1 MAALSKNVEEML
13 IRLAENAR
21 TEQDFVL
28 TLSDAIRRVDEQL
41 LRDVRNVALQHE
53 LRREAI
59 LGELQDLAVRLCA
72 LPSRSPNQ
80 PVAAIDQQQ
89 QHQQQHQQQINQ
101 TRAELDALN
110 GQAGDWRQAA
120 QNMHDEFEFTFNG
133 QQRH

>member
-59 LGELQDLAVRLCA
+59 LGELQDLASRLCA
-72 LPSRSPNQ
+72 LPSRAQNQ
-80 PVAAIDQQQ
+80 PVAAIDQ
-89 QHQQQHQQQINQ
+89 QQQHQQQINQ

>member
-59 LGELQDLAVRLCA
+59 LGELQDLASRLCA
-72 LPSRSPNQ
+72 LPARTQNQ
-80 PVAAIDQQQ
+80 PVAAIDQQHQ
-89 QHQQQHQQQINQ
+89 HQHQQQVNQ
-101 TRAELDALN
+101 TRAELEALN

>member
-13 IRLAENAR
+13 MRLAENAR

-59 LGELQDLAVRLCA
+59 LGELQDLASRLCA
-72 LPSRSPNQ
+72 LPSRAPVQ
-80 PVAAIDQQQ
+80 PVAAIDQQGY
-89 QHQQQHQQQINQ
+89 QQQQPGHQARDEIE
-101 TRAELDALN
+101 AALN
-110 GQAGDWRQAA
+110 GQAGADWRQAA

-133 QQRH
+133 QPRH

>member
-13 IRLAENAR
+13 MRLADNAR
-21 TEQDFVL
+21 TEQDFVM

-41 LRDVRNVALQHE
+41 LRDVRNVAIQHE

-59 LGELQDLAVRLCA
+59 LGELQDLASRLCA
-72 LPSRSPNQ
+72 LPVRTPIQ
-80 PVAAIDQQQ
+80 PVTAIDQQGY
-89 QHQQQHQQQINQ
+89 QQQEPGHQA
-101 TRAELDALN
+101 RAEIEAALN
-110 GQAGDWRQAA
+110 GQTGADWRQAA

>member
-59 LGELQDLAVRLCA
+59 LGELQELAARLCA
-72 LPSRSPNQ
+72 LPTRVPNQ

-89 QHQQQHQQQINQ
+89 QHQQQVNQ
-101 TRAELDALN
+101 TRAELEALN